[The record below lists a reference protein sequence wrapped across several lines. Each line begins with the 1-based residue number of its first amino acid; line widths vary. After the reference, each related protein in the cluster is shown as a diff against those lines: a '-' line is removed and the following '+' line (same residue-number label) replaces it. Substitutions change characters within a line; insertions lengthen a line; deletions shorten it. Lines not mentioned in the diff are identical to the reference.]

1 MDWLDDW
8 AAFESKAHTWVSDA
22 AEQGAE
28 LLVFPE
34 YGAMELST
42 LAGRN
47 VSMDLEQSLHT
58 VSKRVPQSDAF
69 YAMLAAEFSV
79 HILTP
84 SAPVFDTDV
93 HPDRPQR

>member
-1 MDWLDDW
+1 MKIATAAYPLDWFDDW
-8 AAFESKAHTWVSDA
+8 AAFESKARAWVSDA

-47 VSMDLEQSLHT
+47 V
-58 VSKRVPQSDAF
+58 
-69 YAMLAAEFSV
+69 
-79 HILTP
+79 
-84 SAPVFDTDV
+84 
-93 HPDRPQR
+93 